1 MKLLKKKEITI
12 KEKVLNIK
20 NLRSLVILL
29 ENYSKAINQNNGNYQ
44 NKEKLYLERGIQH
57 DYFAEHYFVTNK
69 GTKQ

>member
-1 MKLLKKKEITI
+1 MISTNKIYITGKI
-12 KEKVLNIK
+12 IE
-20 NLRSLVILL
+20 
-29 ENYSKAINQNNGNYQ
+29 NYQ